1 MQNKEYYLEEEE
13 DTPQTEEQEQE
24 EFMISEK
31 LNTFINMFGKVMVI
45 AMLMIH
51 FIAYIG
57 FLR

>member
-1 MQNKEYYLEEEE
+1 MQNKDYIIEDDE

-57 FLR
+57 FL

>member
-1 MQNKEYYLEEEE
+1 MKKEFYIDE
-13 DTPQTEEQEQE
+13 DENPQLEEQEQE

-45 AMLMIH
+45 AMLTIH

>member
-1 MQNKEYYLEEEE
+1 MQNKEYYLEEDE
-13 DTPQTEEQEQE
+13 DTPQIEEQEQE

-57 FLR
+57 FL

>member
-1 MQNKEYYLEEEE
+1 MQNKEYYLEEDEY
-13 DTPQTEEQEQE
+13 TPQIEEQEQE

-57 FLR
+57 FL